1 MLLLARNL
9 YVTLDRHQLSIVA
22 KRRTWHHGALHS
34 THELAILMTELLGL
48 LLTLCAAGA
57 AAGITAG
64 LFGNGGGFVVVPA
77 LVFVFSLLGDSSAD
91 LIFVAIGT
99 SLATIVVSSA
109 RAVQA
114 HRSRG
119 AVDFDVLKSWAGW
132 LVIGV
137 VLGIAL
143 ASVTSGKQLYS
154 VFAVGVF
161 FYALYFL
168 FPTILSPNK
177 FALSMPTGL
186 PRAGLASFLGG
197 FSSLLGIG
205 GGTVTVITMVS
216 CRRPIYQ
223 AVATASGVGFI
234 IGLAGAIGF
243 VFLGIGKPDLPF
255 GSIGYVNIP
264 ALITVGAASILTAPI
279 GARWAHSLDENI
291 LKRLFGVYLL
301 LVSIAMFWKSM
312 HV

>member
-1 MLLLARNL
+1 M
-9 YVTLDRHQLSIVA
+9 
-22 KRRTWHHGALHS
+22 
-34 THELAILMTELLGL
+34 
-48 LLTLCAAGA
+48 TLCAAGA

-77 LVFVFSLLGDSSAD
+77 LVFVFTLLGDASAD
-91 LIFVAIGT
+91 LIYVAIGT
-99 SLATIVVSSA
+99 SLATIVISSA

-114 HRSRG
+114 HSARG
-119 AVDFDVLKSWAGW
+119 AVDFDMLKSWAGW
-132 LVIGV
+132 LIIGV
-137 VLGIAL
+137 VVG
-143 ASVTSGKQLYS
+143 SNCVHQQRQT
-154 VFAVGVF
+154 AVRFVRRRRVC
-161 FYALYFL
+161 YAIYFL
-168 FPTILSPNK
+168 FPTMIRTGD
-177 FALSMPTGL
+177 ATLSMPTGL

-205 GGTVTVITMVS
+205 GGTITVITMVS

-243 VFLGIGKPDLPF
+243 IFLGMGKPGLPV
-255 GSIGYVNIP
+255 GSLGYVNIP
-264 ALITVGAASILTAPI
+264 ALITVGAASAITAPI
-279 GARWAHSLDENI
+279 GARWAHSLDEAV

-301 LVSIAMFWKSM
+301 IVSFAMFWKSM